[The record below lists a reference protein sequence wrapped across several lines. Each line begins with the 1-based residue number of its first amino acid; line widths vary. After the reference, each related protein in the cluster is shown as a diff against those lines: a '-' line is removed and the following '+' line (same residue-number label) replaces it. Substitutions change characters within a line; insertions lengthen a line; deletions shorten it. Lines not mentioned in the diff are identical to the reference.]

1 MFPLLGKLLAD
12 RTVLVYSHSLNY
24 NRLTLS
30 TYLDQTPT
38 KSHQLPNTQI
48 SHMLDK
54 THPTDCNERK
64 DQCRI
69 TNWTTH
75 RPFIPGVT
83 KLEVNHHTSP
93 THHNQLFDQHLSP
106 FGTHMPNIDS
116 TKVLRVVYQNPQYSF
131 QLFGDGIEISH
142 TIANLINLDAQM
154 FVSSSPSVNWHN
166 KKIGDELNSFSK
178 KYLTTFI

>member
-1 MFPLLGKLLAD
+1 
-12 RTVLVYSHSLNY
+12 
-24 NRLTLS
+24 
-30 TYLDQTPT
+30 
-38 KSHQLPNTQI
+38 
-48 SHMLDK
+48 
-54 THPTDCNERK
+54 
-64 DQCRI
+64 
-69 TNWTTH
+69 
-75 RPFIPGVT
+75 
-83 KLEVNHHTSP
+83 
-93 THHNQLFDQHLSP
+93 
-106 FGTHMPNIDS
+106 MPNIDS